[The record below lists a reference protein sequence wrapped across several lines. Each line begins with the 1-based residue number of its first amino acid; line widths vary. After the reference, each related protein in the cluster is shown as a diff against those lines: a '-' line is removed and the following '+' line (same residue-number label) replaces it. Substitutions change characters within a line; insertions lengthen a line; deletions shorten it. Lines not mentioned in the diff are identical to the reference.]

1 MPTNYGIRTHSQLD
15 VRLSR
20 ISDVVRHLD
29 ANGVTFTGANTVRVL
44 NYDIDSSDLDDYD
57 EGAVSQSGTVLA
69 EFGKQEM
76 TLAYNKFKFVRLQ
89 QTQEQDVPV
98 ASLASK
104 IAKTWVDEKF
114 IPDFDEYALNVI
126 YAARPN
132 GNAIQWDGVTET
144 AIKEKFFNT
153 ISTIKEG
160 NGTVGNVIAWTPY
173 RFADKLKAHITSFD
187 GSDLGYT
194 AGKNGV
200 LGPLDGA
207 MVVQTK
213 NSYFS
218 AFPTVDVIAADKR
231 AIVAPLAKQDPKTN
245 GFKLIREVPG
255 HGGSELQLRGRG
267 DVFVFD
273 RKKDAIATLGRA
285 GS

>member
-20 ISDVVRHLD
+20 LSDVVRHLD
-29 ANGVTFTGANTVRVL
+29 ANGVTFTGAQTVRVL

-57 EGAVSQSGTVLA
+57 EGAVSQSGTILA
-69 EFGKQEM
+69 ELGKQEM
-76 TLAYNKFKFVRLQ
+76 TLSYNKFKFVRLQ

-126 YAARPN
+126 YAARPVAN
-132 GNAIQWDGVTET
+132 RIQWDGTT
-144 AIKEKFFNT
+144 TSTIKEKFFNT
-153 ISTIKEG
+153 ISAIKEG
-160 NGTVGNVIAWTPY
+160 NGGIGNVIAWVPY
-173 RFADKLKAHITSFD
+173 RFADKLKAYITSFD

-213 NSYFS
+213 TSYFS

-231 AIVAPLAKQDPKTN
+231 SIVAPLAKQDPKSN
-245 GFKLIREVPG
+245 GFKLIKDVPG
-255 HGGSELQLRGRG
+255 HGGSELQLRARG